1 MRAPELL
8 VRLNDVNPASK
19 LIQNTP
25 ANDVD
30 PPTRP
35 SLRRIGAQVGARSLL
50 RAQRCDA
57 WRAVYD
63 ARAQGGT
70 LKARC
75 EGSQGESWRTSVTL
89 LDGGALAARC
99 SCPVGEAGACKHVGA
114 TLLAW
119 LARPG
124 RFARRPTLE
133 AQIAGLDAREA
144 REALRALASRSAELE
159 SLVEDALP
167 PAPDEVEAEA
177 PDWIERVGE
186 AFRRLE
192 READAGEVIADAVE
206 RVLADAVA
214 GAGPDNLAGVVAA
227 HEQVLRGVLGRA
239 RRLGDGAAPLRRI
252 VRRCLDAMAEAARR
266 IEANETRVEAL
277 WSLVALMEFD
287 IERGVASRASAPGR
301 TGVRLAVEVATA
313 DDRAALVE
321 RVRDR
326 LEGCDEWAHRAWT
339 GVYVELVRGALDD
352 ERWFALC
359 REHQRHAPMATRLLE
374 LGRVDEALRAAERV
388 GDGAVLELADAFVR
402 GGAGEPFASMLSAR
416 VARASEANRQRL
428 AAWLS
433 ERAAA
438 RCDEAAAADL
448 AEQMLKARPSREA
461 WDALRDAATR
471 AGVWAEARAR
481 ALSALEEAGH
491 PLQVEVLLDA
501 GELRRACEVACS
513 PRAQSPSF
521 RAAREALAAR
531 LEGEAPVEAA
541 RVLRA
546 QAEALIAVRGRASY
560 VDACAALARARRVL
574 GAAGKGAMAD
584 GWIDELRA
592 KHANRPAL
600 RQLLELH
607 FGDDVRAAG

>member
-1 MRAPELL
+1 M
-8 VRLNDVNPASK
+8 NPASK
-19 LIQNTP
+19 LIQHTP

-30 PPTRP
+30 PPARP

-63 ARAQGGT
+63 ASAQGDT

-75 EGSQGESWRTSVTL
+75 EGSQGEAWRASVTL
-89 LDGGALAARC
+89 LEDGGLVARC

-119 LARPG
+119 LARPE
-124 RFARRPTLE
+124 RFARRPSLD
-133 AQIAGLDAREA
+133 AQITALDAHTA
-144 REALRALASRSAELE
+144 REALRALASRSAEFE

-167 PAPDEVEAEA
+167 LAPDEVAA
-177 PDWIERVGE
+177 ATPDWIERVGE
-186 AFRRLE
+186 AFRRHE

-206 RVLADAVA
+206 RVLADAA
-214 GAGPDNLAGVVAA
+214 ADAGPDNLAGVVAA

-252 VRRCLDAMAEAARR
+252 VRRCLDAMADAARR
-266 IEANETRVEAL
+266 IEAPEARVEAL
-277 WSLVALMEFD
+277 WSMVALMDFD

-301 TGVRLAVEVATA
+301 TAVRLAVDAATA

-326 LEGCDEWAHRAWT
+326 MEGCDEWSLRAWT

-359 REHQRHAPMATRLLE
+359 REHQRHAPMAARLLE
-374 LGRVDEALRAAERV
+374 LGRVDEALRAAELV

-402 GGAGEPFASMLSAR
+402 GGAGERFESMLSMR

-428 AAWLS
+428 AAWLG

-448 AEQMLKARPSREA
+448 AERMLKARPTREA
-461 WDALRDAATR
+461 WDALREAATR
-471 AGVWAEARAR
+471 AGVWSEARTR
-481 ALSALEEAGH
+481 ALCALDEAAH
-491 PLQVEVLLDA
+491 PLQLEVLIDA

-513 PRAQSPSF
+513 PRAQAPSF
-521 RAAREALAAR
+521 RAAREDLAAR
-531 LEGEAPVEAA
+531 LEVEAPADAA

-546 QAEALIAVRGRASY
+546 QAEALIAQRGRASY

-574 GAAGKGAMAD
+574 GGVGRGAEAD
-584 GWIDELRA
+584 GWIDALRA

-600 RQLLELH
+600 RQLMELH
-607 FGDDVRAAG
+607 FGEAVREAG

>member
-1 MRAPELL
+1 MNSTSPL
-8 VRLNDVNPASK
+8 S
-19 LIQNTP
+19 QNTP

-30 PPTRP
+30 PPARP

-63 ARAQGGT
+63 ARAQGST

-75 EGSQGESWRTSVTL
+75 EGSQGEAWRTSVTVL
-89 LDGGALAARC
+89 DDGGLVARC

-133 AQIAGLDAREA
+133 AQIARLDEREA
-144 REALRALASRSAELE
+144 RAALRALASRSAELE

-167 PAPDEVEAEA
+167 AAPDEVEAEA
-177 PDWIERVGE
+177 PDCIERVGE

-192 READAGEVIADAVE
+192 READAGEVLADEVE

-214 GAGPDNLAGVVAA
+214 DAGPDNLAGVVRA

-239 RRLGDGAAPLRRI
+239 RRLGDGAAPLRPV
-252 VRRCLDAMAEAARR
+252 VRRCLDAMADAARR
-266 IEANETRVEAL
+266 IEDRASRVEAL

-287 IERGVASRASAPGR
+287 IERGVAARASAPGR
-301 TGVRLAVEVATA
+301 TGVRLAVEAATA
-313 DDRAALVE
+313 EDRAALVE

-326 LEGCDEWAHRAWT
+326 MEGCDEWSLRAWT

-374 LGRVDEALRAAERV
+374 LGRVDEALAAAERV

-402 GGAGEPFASMLSAR
+402 HGAGEPFAEMLSAR
-416 VARASEANRQRL
+416 VARASESNRQRI

-438 RCDEAAAADL
+438 RRDDAAAADL
-448 AEQMLKARPSREA
+448 AERMLKARPSAEA
-461 WDALRDAATR
+461 WEALRDAATR
-471 AGVWAEARAR
+471 AGVWTEARAR
-481 ALSALEEAGH
+481 SLRALEEAAH
-491 PLQVEVLLDA
+491 PLLVEVLLAA
-501 GELRRACEVACS
+501 GDLRRACEVACS
-513 PRAQSPSF
+513 PRAQTPSF

-546 QAEALIAVRGRASY
+546 QAEALIAQRGRAGY

-574 GAAGKGAMAD
+574 CEVGRGAEAD
-584 GWIDELRA
+584 GWIDALRA

-600 RQLLELH
+600 KQLMELH
-607 FGDDVRAAG
+607 FGEAVREAG